1 MSNKGR
7 PPEAHIDLTPE
18 QCRELQRLA
27 RTAIGRVSERAH
39 FVLLSDQGKSV
50 PEIAHLMD
58 YSAQAVYPW
67 LERYRQ
73 KGIAGLQD
81 NPRSGRPPKE
91 PLLANVVAGQAC
103 MSPLCYGYAQG
114 CWSIALLVGH
124 LVRHFA
130 LNATR
135 DTVRRALKRARFAW
149 GRGKLYLP
157 KRRDPEIG
165 TKLERLDSVISRN
178 YDRRIS

>member
-1 MSNKGR
+1 
-7 PPEAHIDLTPE
+7 
-18 QCRELQRLA
+18 
-27 RTAIGRVSERAH
+27 
-39 FVLLSDQGKSV
+39 
-50 PEIAHLMD
+50 MD

-165 TKLERLDSVISRN
+165 AKLERLDRALADPEGVKIAADECDMHLMPVLRGTWHPKGKQPE
-178 YDRRIS
+178 IPKL